1 MESKQPIRYSLT
13 RRQRL
18 IPHLKIWGPAFVPFF
33 VLLESFFIVRFI
45 GEIIAFEWLG
55 VLTFGF
61 LAFGLLLL
69 FRGLVTG
76 LIDVVVQARREMDIT
91 IEDNGFGVI
100 IGEER
105 WYLFLD
111 GITKIS
117 EYTSGVWTIE
127 HWNGSVVHILQNA
140 ISDKQIRHMRQK
152 MGFGRTP
159 AGTIATIERGR
170 QIQVILEDE
179 EMA

>member
-1 MESKQPIRYSLT
+1 MGTEQPIRYSLT

-45 GEIIAFEWLG
+45 GEAIALEWRG
-55 VLTFGF
+55 TLTFGF

-69 FRGLVTG
+69 FRGLVVG
-76 LIDVVVQARREMDIT
+76 LFDIVLHARRDMDIT
-91 IEDNGFGVI
+91 IEENGLGVM
-100 IGEER
+100 IGNER

-117 EYTSGVWTIE
+117 QYTAGVWTIE
-127 HWNGSVVHILQNA
+127 HWNGSVVHILKDV

-152 MGFGRTP
+152 MEFGRSS
-159 AGTIATIERGR
+159 AGTAATIERGR
-170 QIQVILEDE
+170 QIQTILEDE
-179 EMA
+179 QMV

>member
-1 MESKQPIRYSLT
+1 MESEQPIRYSLT

-45 GEIIAFEWLG
+45 VAMVTLEWLG
-55 VLTFGF
+55 ILTFGF

-69 FRGLVTG
+69 FRGLITG
-76 LIDVVVQARREMDIT
+76 LIDVVVLARREMDIT
-91 IEDNGFGVI
+91 IEDNGLGVM
-100 IGEER
+100 IGNER

-127 HWNGSVVHILQNA
+127 HWNGSVVHILKGV
-140 ISDKQIRHMRQK
+140 ITEKQIGHMRQK
-152 MGFGRTP
+152 MEFGQTP
-159 AGTIATIERGR
+159 AGTATTIERGR
-170 QIQVILEDE
+170 QIQTMLDHDKT
-179 EMA
+179 A